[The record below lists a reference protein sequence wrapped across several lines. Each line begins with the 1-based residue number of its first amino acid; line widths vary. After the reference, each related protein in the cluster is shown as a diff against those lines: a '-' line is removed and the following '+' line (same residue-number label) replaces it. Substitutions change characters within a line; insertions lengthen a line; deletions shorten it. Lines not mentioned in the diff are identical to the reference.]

1 MCFDLQLGTL
11 NARRRRAH
19 GYSLDNQPFVMIHAL
34 DKFESDDISL
44 RTCVDYS

>member
-11 NARRRRAH
+11 NARRRGAH
-19 GYSLDNQPFVMIHAL
+19 YPLDNQPFVMIHAL